1 MLRNPPCKLDE
12 GQNSAST
19 CDKCPVDGA
28 ENGCVHIQIDLGRTS
43 VLSDRR
49 SCRLKVF
56 ETEASPAIF
65 TPETLNFVMDYT
77 FSYVGG
83 DRTNRGVP
91 REVVFCNQLGARL
104 HFRFED
110 GESLATMVAASTAI
124 STERLQMV
132 DAEWDGVAVLR
143 HGHHGK
149 IRGSG
154 LVHGRAGAGGHC
166 GGFWD

>member
-49 SCRLKVF
+49 RCWLKVF

-65 TPETLNFVMDYT
+65 TPETLNFVMAYT
-77 FSYVGG
+77 FSHVGG
-83 DRTNRGVP
+83 DRTNKNVP

-104 HFRFED
+104 HFRFGD
-110 GESLATMVAASTAI
+110 GESLAAMEAASTAI

-132 DAEWDGVAVLR
+132 DAEGWATAEDPAYYDLYPGDGT
-143 HGHHGK
+143 K
-149 IRGSG
+149 WP
-154 LVHGRAGAGGHC
+154 
-166 GGFWD
+166 F